1 MPTLSPPSD
10 TQSLDPAFYE
20 MLHRVWGFR
29 GLRPSQQVAIESILQ
44 RRDTLVVMPTGGGKS
59 LCYQAPAVFLGGLT
73 VVVSPLLALMK
84 DQVDSLKGVG
94 VCAVRVDST
103 LSAEEKREA
112 ARLIKSGDARLLF
125 VSPERLVS
133 PEFLRFLSGVDIHT
147 IAIDEAHCVSQWG
160 HDFRPEYRQMGTL
173 RSSFPNAAIHAF
185 TATATEKVRRDIVEQ
200 LQLQKPRVLVSSFDR
215 PNLTYRIL
223 PQTDIQSQLME
234 VCERHRGSGGIVYC
248 LRRAD
253 VESITAYLAKN
264 GYSVVGYHAGMSNE
278 DRKNAQ
284 DAFVNEQVDIV
295 VATVAFGMGIDRP
308 NVRFVA
314 HASMPKSI
322 EHYQQETGRAGRD
335 GLPSE
340 CVLFFTAAD
349 WITLRKITESSLMEA
364 GASPEIIYAAKKQL
378 EEMAAYCRTPIC
390 RHRALVEYFGQ
401 AYDKDNCGACDVC
414 LGDTD
419 EVPEAKVLSQKIL
432 SCVFRIGER
441 FGVNYLVEVLVGSRV
456 QEILQRNHDQLSTYG
471 ILREIPKNQLKD
483 WVYQLVGQD
492 LLAIDAGEYPVV
504 KLGPNARAVLHGD
517 ATPRLIRTVSKAKQK
532 KQSIQIDAA
541 VHADMQLFEELR
553 ALRRSIAQDANLPP
567 YIVFTDNVLLELSAS
582 RPSDKE
588 RMLAING
595 IGKAKLDSYGARFL
609 ETIHSYC
616 VRMGVA
622 QNVTWK
628 SDTVNQS
635 TPSMRPTGTK
645 TITLPLLRQF
655 QPLDEIASKAGVTV
669 GTVVGHLIEWME
681 SEALS
686 SIDAWVPTE
695 LQKRILAAADT
706 VGREKLS
713 PVFEHLQRQVGYE
726 MIRLVLAFE
735 RQCLALAPGESA
747 LEMNATNAKPVP

>member
-1 MPTLSPPSD
+1 MPTVSQYSES
-10 TQSLDPAFYE
+10 QSLDPAFFE
-20 MLHRVWGFR
+20 MLHRVWGFKQ
-29 GLRPSQQVAIESILQ
+29 LRPSQQAAIESILLH
-44 RRDTLVVMPTGGGKS
+44 RDTVVVMPTGGGKS
-59 LCYQAPAVFLGGLT
+59 LCYQAPAVFRSGLT

-103 LSAEEKREA
+103 LNADEKREA
-112 ARLIKSGDARLLF
+112 ARLIKSGDAKLLF

-133 PEFLRFLSGVDIHT
+133 LEFLRFLEGVDIHT

-160 HDFRPEYRQMGTL
+160 HDFRPEYRQLGTL
-173 RSSFPNAAIHAF
+173 RNSFPNAAIHAF

-200 LQLQKPRVLVSSFDR
+200 LQLHRPRVLVSSFDR

-223 PQTDIQSQLME
+223 PQTDIQTQLRE

-253 VESITAYLAKN
+253 VESITAYLSKQ

-284 DAFVNEQVDIV
+284 DAFVNEHVDIV

-349 WITLRKITESSLMEA
+349 WITLRKITESSLVEA
-364 GASPEIIYAAKKQL
+364 GASPEILHAAKKQL
-378 EEMAAYCRTPIC
+378 EEMATYCRTPVC

-419 EVPEAKVLSQKIL
+419 EVPEAKVLAQKIL

-441 FGVNYLVEVLVGSRV
+441 FGVNYLVEVLAGSKA
-456 QEILQRNHDQLSTYG
+456 QEILQRKHDQLSTYG
-471 ILREIPKNQLKD
+471 ILKEIPKNQLKD
-483 WVYQLVGQD
+483 WIYQLVGQD
-492 LLAIDAGEYPVV
+492 LLVIDAGEYPIV
-504 KLGPNARAVLHGD
+504 KLGPNARGVLQGD
-517 ATPRLIRTVSKAKQK
+517 ATPRLIRTVSKVRQK
-532 KQSIQIDAA
+532 KQSIQVDAA

-553 ALRRSIAQDANLPP
+553 VLRRSIAQVANLPP
-567 YIVFTDNVLLELSAS
+567 YIVFTDNVLLEMSAS

-595 IGKAKLDSYGARFL
+595 IGKAKLDSYGAGFL
-609 ETIHSYC
+609 EAIHSYC
-616 VRMGVA
+616 TRMGVA

-628 SDTVNQS
+628 SDTVSQS
-635 TPSMRPTGTK
+635 APSMRLTGTK

-655 QPLDEIASKAGVTV
+655 RPFDEVAAKAGVTIS
-669 GTVVGHLIEWME
+669 TVVGHLLEWME
-681 SEALS
+681 TESLA
-686 SIDAWVPTE
+686 SIDAWVPIDI
-695 LQKRILAAADT
+695 QKQIIAAANV

-713 PVFEHLQRQVGYE
+713 PIFEHLQRQVSYE
-726 MIRLVLAFE
+726 LIRLVLAYE
-735 RQCLALAPGESA
+735 RQSFEHGSS
-747 LEMNATNAKPVP
+747 VS

>member
-1 MPTLSPPSD
+1 MPTVSQYSES
-10 TQSLDPAFYE
+10 QSLDPAFFE
-20 MLHRVWGFR
+20 MLHRVWGFKQ
-29 GLRPSQQVAIESILQ
+29 LRPSQQAAIESILLH
-44 RRDTLVVMPTGGGKS
+44 RDTVVVMPTGGGKS
-59 LCYQAPAVFLGGLT
+59 LCYQAPAVFRSGLT

-103 LSAEEKREA
+103 LNADEKREA

-133 PEFLRFLSGVDIHT
+133 LEFLRFLEGVDIHT

-160 HDFRPEYRQMGTL
+160 HDFRPEYRQLGTL
-173 RSSFPNAAIHAF
+173 RNSFPNAAIHAF
-185 TATATEKVRRDIVEQ
+185 TATATDKVRRDIVEQ
-200 LQLQKPRVLVSSFDR
+200 LQLHRPRVLVSSFDR

-223 PQTDIQSQLME
+223 PQTDIQTQLRE

-253 VESITAYLAKN
+253 VESITAYLSKQ

-284 DAFVNEQVDIV
+284 DAFVNEHVDIV

-349 WITLRKITESSLMEA
+349 WITLRKITESSLVEA
-364 GASPEIIYAAKKQL
+364 GASPEILHAAKKQL
-378 EEMAAYCRTPIC
+378 EEMATYCRTPVC

-419 EVPEAKVLSQKIL
+419 EVPEAKVLAQKIL

-441 FGVNYLVEVLVGSRV
+441 FGVNYLVEVLAGSKA
-456 QEILQRNHDQLSTYG
+456 QEILQRKHDQLSTYG
-471 ILREIPKNQLKD
+471 ILQEIPKNQLKD
-483 WVYQLVGQD
+483 WIYQLVGQD
-492 LLAIDAGEYPVV
+492 LLVIDTGEYPIV
-504 KLGPNARAVLHGD
+504 KLGPNARGVLHGD
-517 ATPRLIRTVSKAKQK
+517 ATPRLIRTVSKVRQK
-532 KQSIQIDAA
+532 KQSIQVDAA

-553 ALRRSIAQDANLPP
+553 ALRRSIAQVANLPP
-567 YIVFTDNVLLELSAS
+567 YIVFTDNVLLEMSAS

-595 IGKAKLDSYGARFL
+595 IGKAKLDSYGAGFL
-609 ETIHSYC
+609 EAIHSYC
-616 VRMGVA
+616 TRMGVA

-628 SDTVNQS
+628 SDTVSQS
-635 TPSMRPTGTK
+635 APSMRLTGTK

-655 QPLDEIASKAGVTV
+655 RPFDEVAAKAGVTV
-669 GTVVGHLIEWME
+669 STVVGHLLEWME
-681 SEALS
+681 TESLA
-686 SIDAWVPTE
+686 SIDAWVPIDI
-695 LQKRILAAADT
+695 QKQIIAAANV

-713 PVFEHLQRQVGYE
+713 PIFEHLQRQVSYE
-726 MIRLVLAFE
+726 LIRLVLAYE
-735 RQCLALAPGESA
+735 RQSFEHGSS
-747 LEMNATNAKPVP
+747 VS